1 MQQLARSV
9 HAGRLVWGRVWVR
22 RDSLRVRIGIY
33 DALDGAS
40 IREITATGP
49 RDQLVARAGGMGG
62 LVADLLRTEGRSPL
76 DVGADVGTRSLVA
89 WRSYD
94 EARRALD
101 AWRVPAALQSLR
113 SAVEADPNFA
123 PAHLWLAQVLL
134 WRGEPTPEWGQH
146 VDMAMRRRDALS
158 SREARLADA
167 LHAFRQGRA
176 KESCATFDGLRST
189 DSLDAVA
196 WLGLAYCEG
205 LNPRVVRDAR
215 SKTGWA
221 FEGSVSAAQR
231 AYAQAVRIAPASF
244 GAFSF
249 ENVVKR
255 LYVIEFSRLRRGY
268 GPDST
273 LFVAVPDFAG
283 DTIAFVAHPVA
294 DLAVMSMRT
303 LAPRYD
309 RALELSRER
318 LRELLASLTQFRPDD
333 PDVFETLALVLE
345 LRDEITGTPNGGYS
359 ALSALERAQLLAT
372 DTTQRARIG
381 AADVRLHL
389 KLGDFSRAVSLG
401 DSILRATPQAGGT
414 RAEALVGIAALLGH
428 ESDAVRLIRASG
440 MSVGVLGAPTLP
452 LISDVSTALFVR
464 TAFGVCD
471 DSVRTLRRRL
481 ETELVSYVGP
491 AQLSRVRGELLER
504 PLDFAVACFGPSEML
519 GLDAT
524 NGPMPRIFQRLA
536 RRDTAGARMQL
547 DSIQRGRL
555 AYRPGEL
562 ALERT
567 LREAWTRATLGDT
580 ASAIRQL
587 DLTLTAL
594 PTLTTR
600 ITFEPGM
607 SAAVGRS
614 MVYRA
619 ELAARTGDR
628 GTAALWAGRVLTLWA
643 HADPSLA
650 PSIARMRQLA
660 RQSQ

>member
-1 MQQLARSV
+1 M
-9 HAGRLVWGRVWVR
+9 
-22 RDSLRVRIGIY
+22 
-33 DALDGAS
+33 
-40 IREITATGP
+40 
-49 RDQLVARAGGMGG
+49 
-62 LVADLLRTEGRSPL
+62 
-76 DVGADVGTRSLVA
+76 
-89 WRSYD
+89 
-94 EARRALD
+94 
-101 AWRVPAALQSLR
+101 
-113 SAVEADPNFA
+113 
-123 PAHLWLAQVLL
+123 
-134 WRGEPTPEWGQH
+134 
-146 VDMAMRRRDALS
+146 
-158 SREARLADA
+158 
-167 LHAFRQGRA
+167 
-176 KESCATFDGLRST
+176 
-189 DSLDAVA
+189 
-196 WLGLAYCEG
+196 
-205 LNPRVVRDAR
+205 
-215 SKTGWA
+215 
-221 FEGSVSAAQR
+221 
-231 AYAQAVRIAPASF
+231 
-244 GAFSF
+244 
-249 ENVVKR
+249 
-255 LYVIEFSRLRRGY
+255 
-268 GPDST
+268 
-273 LFVAVPDFAG
+273 
-283 DTIAFVAHPVA
+283 AHPVA

-555 AYRPGEL
+555 AFRPGEL
-562 ALERT
+562 ALDRT
-567 LREAWTRATLGDT
+567 LSEAWTRATLGDT